1 MTLTSKHQALRILLV
16 QGAASVAAALVLAFV
31 DATHAWSAL
40 AGGLIATLGN
50 AFFMI
55 RVFVPYRAQEPAR
68 LLGAFYGAEL
78 QKLVLI
84 AALFAGVLF
93 WLHPLSPM
101 ALFGTFLLVQ
111 LVPAAVAA
119 FSS

>member
-1 MTLTSKHQALRILLV
+1 MTLSSKHQALRIVLA
-16 QGAASVAAALVLAFV
+16 QFAATAAVALVLAFLG
-31 DATHAWSAL
+31 ATHAWSAL

-50 AFFMI
+50 AFFMS

-78 QKLVLI
+78 QKLILI
-84 AALFAGVLF
+84 AVLFAGVLF
-93 WLHPLSPM
+93 WLQPLSPM

-111 LVPAAVAA
+111 LVPAVVAT